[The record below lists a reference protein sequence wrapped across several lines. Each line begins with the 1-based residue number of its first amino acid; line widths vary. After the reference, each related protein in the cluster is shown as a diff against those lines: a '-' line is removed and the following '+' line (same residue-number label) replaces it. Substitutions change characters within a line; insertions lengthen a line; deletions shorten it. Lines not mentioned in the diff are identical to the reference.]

1 MDSILRLFNAIEIK
15 LKEKKENNE
24 ILKETIKNGF
34 IFSPEIIANYSFQEL
49 QNFIKIVNKEIGL
62 NAKQINNSF
71 HKSWQ
76 KIKEANIEDLIF
88 EQILHYFT
96 TYGFESLGIY
106 NKDFIFIPNEVL
118 EIPDIKIDEIKLIV
132 IKGYTK
138 EEIKNKLLEL
148 LNSGIA
154 FKDKTKKDILDI
166 SLYIGLNEEEIFNIK
181 NKEVKI
187 VLYDYLNIFPKNNVE
202 FLRYIIYKSTE
213 KTLII
218 KNKKLIEEIKS
229 KQNINILGLLENYNK
244 KYGLEKL
251 AEIFYRYKPLWI
263 AFRTNKGLKIIINK
277 IRRLAKKNHKP
288 MQEDFLN
295 SITGM
300 IKNNKII
307 DINKLKIEL
316 GKVNVFRKIRLAN
329 ALKFRMNEIISI
341 LFKIRNGKGYAKEY
355 NFDNKTNLKLIYNIV
370 IDSIIEKI
378 KLENKK
384 IYIPKFIEYAL
395 PSTEKQFIGNIPF
408 GTCIK
413 IDKDLIFGVHWE
425 NDKTN
430 RIDLD
435 LSMINNETKIGWNS
449 YYRNESKSILFSGD
463 MTDAKLPN
471 GASELFYINIKNEED
486 YIFYLNFFNYYEVDL
501 PFSIIVAKEKVD
513 NLNKNYMVNPNNIL
527 AKIKTIINTKQKMLG
542 YLKTGNK
549 ENRFYFS
556 EIIIGKSNVS
566 RNTEYSC
573 HIKNYL
579 RDYYKSIIT
588 LNSILEKANAI
599 IVNKKEDCDIDLSL
613 ENLEKNTIIN
623 LLI

>member
-613 ENLEKNTIIN
+613 ENLEKDTIIN

>member
-384 IYIPKFIEYAL
+384 IYIPEFIEYAL

-613 ENLEKNTIIN
+613 ENLEKDTIIN